1 MAVTNLMNNT
11 RRAHSIKVLARGN
24 KPFPHKTSEN
34 KSLSHQYKIIRKDVL
49 KLRNDLALGYDLLKR
64 WLVGLRRKS
73 TTNE

>member
-1 MAVTNLMNNT
+1 MAATNLMNNN
-11 RRAHSIKVLARGN
+11 RRTHSIKVLAKAN
-24 KPFPHKTSEN
+24 KPLPSKKTEN

-73 TTNE
+73 TVNE